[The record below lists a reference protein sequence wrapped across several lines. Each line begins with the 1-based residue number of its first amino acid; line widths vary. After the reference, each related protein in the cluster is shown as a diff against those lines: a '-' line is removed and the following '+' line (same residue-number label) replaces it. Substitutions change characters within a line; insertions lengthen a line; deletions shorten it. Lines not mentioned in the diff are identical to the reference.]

1 MATGTTQ
8 ASTLSSYLAPK
19 FIAPARLTM
28 EQKGVMEQLVDRET
42 LPDHEG
48 LIYYVPKF
56 AALSAQAVTEGI
68 ELNNPQQLSAGQ
80 TEITPGMVGI
90 EVLVTDKAARTLTGG
105 VIARAGELM
114 GQAMAR
120 KLDEDLLTLLD
131 GFSVSLVGASS
142 SLKPGH
148 ISAAHARIIGNSTE
162 PGEPPLYAV
171 LHPFQYKAML
181 DSLIPFSTSA
191 LGSPVPDGPSAYVLK
206 NYFQKTLLGVDIF
219 TDGNIDVDTSDDAK
233 GGVFA
238 KKACILVTTSL
249 RLRHESE
256 RNVAA
261 QATEMYI
268 FSDYGYSEYQDKW
281 GCEIYSDSSSPTS

>member
-1 MATGTTQ
+1 MTTGITKT
-8 ASTLSSYLAPK
+8 STLSGDLAPK
-19 FIAPARLTM
+19 FIAPARMTM
-28 EQKGVMEQLVDRET
+28 ENKGIMEQLVDHET

-48 LIYYVPKF
+48 TVYYIPKF
-56 AALSAQAVTEGI
+56 STLSATSVTEGV
-68 ELNNPQQLSAGQ
+68 ELNNPQLLSTGS

-90 EVLVTDKAARTLTGG
+90 EVIITDRAARTLTGG

-114 GQAMAR
+114 GSAMAR

-131 GFSVSLVGASS
+131 GFSQSLVGASA

-148 ISAAHARIIGNSTE
+148 ISAAHARIIGNATE

-181 DSLIPFSTSA
+181 DSTIPFSSSA
-191 LGSPVPDGPSAYVLK
+191 VTNPVPDGPSGTLLK
-206 NYFQKTLLGVDIF
+206 NYFMKSLLGVDIF
-219 TDGNIDVDTSDDAK
+219 ADGNIDVDSSDDAK

-238 KKACILVTTSL
+238 KNALILVTTSL

-261 QATEMYI
+261 QSTEMYI
-268 FSDYGYSEYQDKW
+268 FSDYGYGEFQDSW
-281 GCEIYSDSSSPTS
+281 GVEIYSDASTPTS